1 MAKVSGPERVE
12 NMVKVLRQWQSIE
25 RQAMHDTASIMEQTR
40 NPLVRMIMAIIRHD
54 SLMHHQVQ
62 QFLIDSVTE
71 EAVAVSR
78 DDLAEIWERIEEHD
92 KMEKKT
98 IALARQ
104 LMEEAWS
111 PVQKQMLNYLLTDE
125 SKHDSLL
132 MELEQVKQG
141 MTQASGA

>member
-1 MAKVSGPERVE
+1 VAKVSGPERVE

-78 DDLAEIWERIEEHD
+78 DDLAEVWQRIEEHD

-111 PVQKQMLNYLLTDE
+111 PVQKQMLSYLLTDE